1 MPKPTKQKA
10 HKGKGNAPKPS
21 GSTINDPRFN
31 KMLTDPRFRLPS
43 KKNTRVTL
51 DKRFAHM
58 LKDDDFSKKASV
70 DRYGRKVSKDAGK
83 KELERI
89 YRVEGEDDDE
99 DEDSEKDDDPAA
111 DESDEADDDDEVQR
125 ELARVDRKYDPA
137 RDGGFSSSEDESD
150 DDDVSDEAVEF
161 PNNGN
166 DPQVDEMEEA
176 TARIAVVNLDWDN
189 IRATDLMAVASSFT
203 PAEGRILKVTVYP
216 SEFGRERMEREELE
230 GPPREIFSKKKKDDS
245 DSEED
250 SDSEDERIKQDLL
263 QEDKGEEFDSKALRQ
278 YQLERLRYYYALVEC
293 DSAATARYLYDNMD
307 GREYLSSANFFDMRF
322 VTDDVSF
329 DEDKPRDE
337 CSRVPD
343 GYKPNEFVTDALTHS
358 RVKLTWD
365 ADDTTRKEV
374 QKRAFSQKE
383 IDENDLKA
391 YIGTDSSDD
400 ESDEAISSDDEAAS
414 TTTHDKKKARE
425 EKAAKLRAALGLDS
439 GFVSKKKSND
449 GPVGDM
455 QITFTSG
462 LSSSNKK
469 TKDDSGKGIFENA
482 PEESTRDKYIRK
494 EKERKQRRKER
505 AKAARTGVISDEQAA
520 AQNAASDAEESALD
534 DNANAAANEENADD
548 DDDPFNDPFFTDP
561 AGETQRA
568 AKAAKKASKQRA
580 AEERAAAATAAAAER
595 AQLELLMADEGADAK
610 LRHFDMKAIEKAEK
624 EARRKGKGK
633 GKKSKKSSAAIDDD
647 EQSGFHMDTADPR
660 FKAVFDSHEYA
671 IDPTNPRFKRT
682 QGMTALLEEGR
693 KKRKTRAERDD
704 PADGDAPLVERG
716 APAGKKARRSA
727 KDDHDDDGRG
737 GDGANGEDLKKL
749 VEKVKRRTAATGKK
763 GRA

>member
-1 MPKPTKQKA
+1 MPKPSKQKA
-10 HKGKGNAPKPS
+10 PKGKGNAPKPS
-21 GSTINDPRFN
+21 GSTISDPRFSN
-31 KMLTDPRFRLPS
+31 MTTDPRFRLPS
-43 KKNTRVTL
+43 KKNNRVTL

-70 DRYGRKVSKDAGK
+70 DRYGRKVSKNAGK

-89 YRVEGEDDDE
+89 YRVEDE
-99 DEDSEKDDDPAA
+99 DEDEDEEA
-111 DESDEADDDDEVQR
+111 DQSDEADDDDEVQR
-125 ELARVDRKYDPA
+125 ELARIDRKYDPA
-137 RDGGFSSSEDESD
+137 RDGGFSSSSDDDSD
-150 DDDVSDEAVEF
+150 DDDDSDEADVSEDEAVEF

-166 DPQVDEMEEA
+166 DPQVDELDEP
-176 TARIAVVNLDWDN
+176 TTRIAVVNLDWDN
-189 IRATDLMAVASSFT
+189 IRATDLMAVASSFV
-203 PAEGRILKVTVYP
+203 PAEGRISKVTVYP

-230 GPPREIFSKKKKDDS
+230 GPPREIFSKNKRKDDS
-245 DSEED
+245 ESDED

-278 YQLERLRYYYALVEC
+278 YQLERLRYYYALIEC
-293 DSAATARYLYDNMD
+293 DSAATAKYLYDNMD

-322 VTDDVSF
+322 VPDEVSF
-329 DEDKPRDE
+329 EEDKPRDE
-337 CSRVPD
+337 CSRIPD

-358 RVKLTWD
+358 KVKLTWD

-400 ESDEAISSDDEAAS
+400 EESDEALSSGDEAAS
-414 TTTHDKKKARE
+414 TTTHDKKAARE
-425 EKAAKLRAALGLDS
+425 EKAAKLRAALGLSS
-439 GFVSKKKSND
+439 GSLVSKKKKSSD

-462 LSSSNKK
+462 LSNKS
-469 TKDDSGKGIFENA
+469 KDDTGKGVFENA
-482 PEESTRDKYIRK
+482 PEETTREKYIRK

-505 AKAARTGVISDEQAA
+505 ARAARTGAISDEQAA
-520 AQNAASDAEESALD
+520 EQDAASDAEASA
-534 DNANAAANEENADD
+534 AEEDAHAPGPD

-568 AKAAKKASKQRA
+568 AKAAKKAAKQKNA
-580 AEERAAAATAAAAER
+580 SERAAAAEAAAAER

-610 LRHFDMKAIEKAEK
+610 LKHFDMKAIEKAEK

-633 GKKSKKSSAAIDDD
+633 KNKTKKNAAADDANGE
-647 EQSGFHMDTADPR
+647 EQSGFSMDTADPR

-693 KKRKTRAERDD
+693 RKRKDRAERDD
-704 PADGDAPLVERG
+704 VDAPVERG
-716 APAGKKARRSA
+716 APAGKKAKRSA
-727 KDDHDDDGRG
+727 AAADEGPPAG
-737 GDGANGEDLKKL
+737 GDDLKKL
-749 VEKVKRRTAATGKK
+749 VEKVKSKTAARKGK
-763 GRA
+763 A

>member
-1 MPKPTKQKA
+1 MSKPNKQKA
-10 HKGKGNAPKPS
+10 PKGKGNAPKPS
-21 GSTINDPRFN
+21 GSTINDPRFS

-70 DRYGRKVSKDAGK
+70 DRYGRKVAKDAGK

-89 YRVEGEDDDE
+89 YRVEDDEEDE
-99 DEDSEKDDDPAA
+99 DEDSDKEEKAAA
-111 DESDEADDDDEVQR
+111 DESEDADDDDEVQR
-125 ELARVDRKYDPA
+125 ELARIERKYDPA
-137 RDGGFSSSEDESD
+137 RDGGFSSSSEDDSDDEDDDEDEA
-150 DDDVSDEAVEF
+150 DVSDEAVEF

-189 IRATDLMAVASSFT
+189 IRATDLMAVASSFV
-203 PAEGRILKVTVYP
+203 PAQGRILKVAVYP

-230 GPPREIFSKKKKDDS
+230 GPPREIFSKNKKKDES

-293 DSAATARYLYDNMD
+293 DSAATAKHLYDNMD

-322 VTDDVSF
+322 VPDDVSF
-329 DEDKPRDE
+329 DEDQPRDE
-337 CSRVPD
+337 CSRIPD

-400 ESDEAISSDDEAAS
+400 ESEDAISSEDEAAS
-414 TTTHDKKKARE
+414 TTIHDKKKARE
-425 EKAAKLRAALGLDS
+425 ERVTKLRAALGLDS
-439 GFVSKKKSND
+439 GSVAPKKKKND

-462 LSSSNKK
+462 LSSNSKKNK
-469 TKDDSGKGIFENA
+469 DESGKGIFENA
-482 PEESTRDKYIRK
+482 PEESTREKYIRK

-505 AKAARTGVISDEQAA
+505 AKAARTGDISEEQAA
-520 AQNAASDAEESALD
+520 QQDAASEAEESAAE
-534 DNANAAANEENADD
+534 DNANGKDASGDE
-548 DDDPFNDPFFTDP
+548 DDPFNDPFFTDP

-580 AEERAAAATAAAAER
+580 AEERAAAAASAAAER

-633 GKKSKKSSAAIDDD
+633 KSKKHGKTADAAGQD
-647 EQSGFHMDTADPR
+647 EEQTGFTMDTADPR

-693 KKRKTRAERDD
+693 KKRKSRAERDD
-704 PADGDAPLVERG
+704 GDDAPPVERG
-716 APAGKKARRSA
+716 APAGKKARTSR
-727 KDDHDDDGRG
+727 KDQPDGEG
-737 GDGANGEDLKKL
+737 GEDLQRL
-749 VEKVKRRTAATGKK
+749 VEKVKKKTTARK